1 MMLGYHIVNYMNA
14 VDKGKVSFLLAVLRH
29 IILIIPI
36 MILMNHMWRLNGLIW
51 SQLVADA
58 LNAVAAIIIFKKVH
72 KDVKNQGILQEVTGS
87 GR

>member
-1 MMLGYHIVNYMNA
+1 
-14 VDKGKVSFLLAVLRH
+14 
-29 IILIIPI
+29 
-36 MILMNHMWRLNGLIW
+36 MWRLNGLIW

-58 LNAVAAIIIFKKVH
+58 LNAVAAIIVFKKVH